1 MCFRKG
7 NTMNYLQEEDL
18 DFIAIGAA
26 ILGAGGGG
34 DPYVGKL
41 MAKQAIKKHGK
52 VRIISADE
60 VPDDRLI
67 IPSAMMG
74 APAVMLEKLPNGSEP
89 ESAFR
94 ALETHLGKKAY
105 AVLPIEAGGLN
116 SCIPIYTAA
125 CLGLPLVDADGMGR
139 AFPELPM
146 TTFSVGGISSTPM
159 ALCDEKGNKILLDT
173 VTNAWSETLA
183 RTATVAMG
191 LSSMIAIYCM
201 SGSELKKYSVKG
213 TISFARKIGQRLIE
227 ANKEKTD
234 PIKGLLEVSGGFQL
248 FEGKISDIRR
258 DLTSGFIR
266 GNVKINGIED
276 YKGSEFK
283 LEFQNENLIGSIDGE
298 PVALTPDLITVLDK
312 EKGFPITTENLKYG
326 QRVTVIGMPCDP
338 FWRSEA
344 GLAQVGPRYFKYDLD
359 YTPIEKLA
367 AGRA

>member
-1 MCFRKG
+1 
-7 NTMNYLQEEDL
+7 MNYLNEEDL
-18 DFIAIGAA
+18 DYIAIGAA
-26 ILGAGGGG
+26 VLGAGGGG

-41 MAKQAIKKHGK
+41 MAKQAIKKHGNVK
-52 VRIISADE
+52 LIDADE
-60 VPDDRLI
+60 VSDDDLI

-74 APAVMLEKLPNGSEP
+74 APAVMLEKLPNGKEP
-89 ESAFR
+89 EFAFR
-94 ALETHLGKKAY
+94 SLETHLGKKAS

-159 ALCDEKGNKILLDT
+159 VLCDEKGNKILLETINND
-173 VTNAWSETLA
+173 WSEILA

-201 SGSELKKYSVKG
+201 NGKELKKYSVKG
-213 TISFARKIGQRLIE
+213 TISFARKIGQRLVE
-227 ANKEKTD
+227 ANKAKSD
-234 PIKGLLEVSGGFQL
+234 PIEGLLEVSGGFRL
-248 FEGKISDIRR
+248 FEGKITDVRR

-266 GNVKINGIED
+266 GKVTMEGIER
-276 YKGSEFK
+276 YKGSSFD
-283 LEFQNENLIGSIDGE
+283 LDFQNENLVGCVDGE

-326 QRVTVIGMPCDP
+326 QRTTVIGIPCDP
-338 FWRSEA
+338 FWRTEA
-344 GLAQVGPRYFKYDLD
+344 GLAQVGPGYFKYNYD
-359 YTPIEKLA
+359 YSPIELLT
-367 AGRA
+367 AGRS